1 MESTITV
8 RLPKKLEKEISSLAK
23 QEKTTKSK
31 LIREAVERYVALKKF
46 QHLRRKVLPFAE
58 AQGLI
63 TDEDVF
69 RAIS

>member
-8 RLPKKLEKEISSLAK
+8 RLPKKLEKEISFLAE